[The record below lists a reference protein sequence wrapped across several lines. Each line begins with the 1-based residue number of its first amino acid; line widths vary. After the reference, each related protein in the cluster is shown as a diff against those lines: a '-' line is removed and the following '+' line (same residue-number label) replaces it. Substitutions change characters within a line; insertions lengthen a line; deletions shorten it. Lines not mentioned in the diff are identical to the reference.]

1 MLLANDIAKPGLHML
16 HGVTSGAQ
24 MFAVAE
30 AVAAAG
36 TRPVIMACMSDRDA
50 TQLRTQLEFFLP
62 DAETLFFPAWDC
74 MPYDRVSPN
83 VSITSQRLNTL
94 ASLILRSSKAKKPL
108 VILTTINAL
117 IQKTLPRDVLQKA
130 VIHVQKGSRLDS
142 SAMQQTLIELG
153 YTRVV
158 KVMEAGEY
166 AMRGDIVD
174 VFVPG
179 MNQGCRIDLFG
190 DEVETI
196 RAFDPL
202 SQRSEGT
209 LPSFTLQPAG
219 EILLNQ
225 AAINTFRS
233 NYRTTFGMP
242 HRDDMLFE
250 AISAGRHYPGAEH
263 WLPLFYP
270 RLDSLMDYAPD
281 AVVLMDLQAD
291 SARKERL
298 ETIRDYFAARQ
309 GMQQKS
315 GKSTGAAIYNPLPP
329 EKLYLDEFSWERVL
343 ERISIIQLSPFTPE
357 NDTAGELSLGTRTAR
372 NFVAERKEGA
382 KVFDALREYLTESAR
397 LHKALLFACASTGTR
412 ERFATLLSQHN
423 VPTRMVETP
432 KEALSLPDGV
442 AGMAIF
448 PLERGLETTKLRIL
462 SEQDILGERITRTT
476 RRKKASE
483 YFMAEAA
490 SLAEGDLIVHR
501 EHGIGR
507 FEGLVT
513 MEVEGIRR
521 DCLKLIYA
529 DDAKLFIPVE
539 NIEIVSRYGSAG
551 ENENVPL
558 DRLGSASWQ
567 SRKAK
572 LRERILLAAEELLA
586 TAAERAIHT
595 APSYN
600 PQPELYGEFT
610 RRFPYAE
617 TEDQDNAIA
626 DVLADLSSGRPMDRL
641 ICGDV
646 GFGKTEVALRAAA
659 AVVFGEAEGE
669 ASKRPAQVAVIA
681 PTTLLARQH
690 YADFCKRFEGM
701 PVTIRQLSRLVSAKK
716 AKETQEELR
725 AGKVDIVVGTH
736 AILGKSVEFDNLGLV
751 IVDEE
756 QHFGVAQKE
765 KLKSLRTSV
774 HVLTLSA
781 TPIPRTLQ
789 LALAGVRELSLITTP
804 PVDRLA
810 VRTFV
815 LPFDPLVLREAI
827 LRERHRGGQVFY
839 VTPRIAD
846 LAELQVRIRE
856 LVPEARMA
864 VAHGQMPPT
873 ELDTIMTDFYEG
885 KYDILL
891 STTIVESGLD
901 VPTANTLIVNR
912 ADRFGL
918 SQLYQ
923 LRGRVGRG
931 KIRAYAYF
939 TLQHH
944 RTLAGNALRRLE
956 VMQSLD
962 TLGAGFTV
970 ASHDMD
976 IRGFGN
982 LLGEEQ
988 SGHVREVGVEL
999 YQQMLEEAVDTARRK
1014 AKKAGKAQAA
1024 ELDENT
1030 PDETWVP
1037 QINLGLSVLIPES
1050 YVGDLELRMGL
1061 YRRAGQLTSQEE
1073 TEAFAAELIDRF
1085 GPLPEEVQHLLSVL
1099 HTKQLCR
1106 RAGIEKLDTG
1116 PKGITLTFR
1125 EGSTAIAPEALL
1137 GFIARSGGRAKIRPE
1152 NKMVILQ
1159 EWKNSDER
1167 LKVVQK
1173 EVGILAGLAQPAAEN
1188 AA

>member
-1 MLLANDIAKPGLHML
+1 MLLKKDLSQPGIHPFY
-16 HGVTSGAQ
+16 GVASGAQ
-24 MFAVAE
+24 ALALRE
-30 AVAAAG
+30 TVAAADG
-36 TRPVIMACMSDRDA
+36 KPVIMACLSDRDA
-50 TQLRTQLEFFLP
+50 EQLRQQLAFFLP
-62 DAETLFFPAWDC
+62 EAETLFFPAWDC
-74 MPYDRVSPN
+74 LPYDRVSPN
-83 VSITSQRLNTL
+83 GAIVAQRLTTL
-94 ASLILRSSKAKKPL
+94 SQLLFRKPSARQPLIL
-108 VILTTINAL
+108 LTTINAL
-117 IQKTLPRDVLQKA
+117 IQKTLPREVLERA
-130 VIHVQKGSRLDS
+130 VLRIEKGGSLKG
-142 SAMQQTLIELG
+142 AKLETTLTELG
-153 YTRVV
+153 YTRVA
-158 KVMEAGEY
+158 KAMEAGEY
-166 AMRGDIVD
+166 ALRGDIVD

-179 MNQGCRIDLFG
+179 MALGCRIDLFG
-190 DEVETI
+190 DEVESI
-196 RAFDPL
+196 RTFDPL
-202 SQRSEGT
+202 TQRSEGM
-209 LPSFTLQPAG
+209 LEQFTLQPAG

-225 AAINTFRS
+225 AAINQFRS
-233 NYRTTFGMP
+233 NYRTAFGVP
-242 HRDDMLFE
+242 HREDQLYE
-250 AISAGRHYPGAEH
+250 AISAGRHYHGAEH

-270 RLDSLMDYAPD
+270 RLDSLLDYVPD
-281 AVVLMDLQAD
+281 AILVMDVQAD
-291 SARKERL
+291 AARTERS

-309 GMQQKS
+309 GMDKKPAKLVES
-315 GKSTGAAIYNPLPP
+315 AIYHPLPP
-329 EKLYLDEFSWERVL
+329 EKLYLDEYSWERL
-343 ERISIIQLSPFTPE
+343 QERTAILQLTPFSPEKT
-357 NDTAGELSLGTRTAR
+357 DAKDALQLGTKAAR
-372 NFVAERKEGA
+372 SFASERKEGA
-382 KVFDALREYLTESAR
+382 KVFDALKIYIAEAAKLKQPVLLASAS
-397 LHKALLFACASTGTR
+397 AGTR
-412 ERFATLLSQHN
+412 ERFTALLTEN
-423 VPTRMVETP
+423 GIPTKILASYDTAR
-432 KEALSLPDGV
+432 KLPDGI
-442 AGMAIF
+442 AGAVLV
-448 PLERGLETTKLRIL
+448 PLERGIETPQFRML

-476 RRKKASE
+476 KKKKASE
-483 YFMAEAA
+483 YFLAEAA
-490 SLAEGDLIVHR
+490 SLAEGDYIVHR

-513 MEVEGIRR
+513 MEVEKLKR

-539 NIEIVSRYGSAG
+539 NIDIVSRYGTPAEG
-551 ENENVPL
+551 ENVQL

-567 SRKAK
+567 ARKAK
-572 LRERILLAAEELLA
+572 LKERILLAAEELLA
-586 TAAERAIHT
+586 TAAARAIHT
-595 APSYN
+595 APHFV
-600 PQPELYGEFT
+600 PQPELYAEFT

-617 TEDQDNAIA
+617 TDDQDSAIQ
-626 DVLADLSSGRPMDRL
+626 DVLADLQSGMPMDRL

-659 AVVFGEAEGE
+659 AVVFAD
-669 ASKRPAQVAVIA
+669 KPAQVAVIA

-690 YADFCKRFEGM
+690 YKNFKERFEGL
-701 PVTIRQLSRLVSAKK
+701 PIGVRQLSRMVSPTK
-716 AKETQEELR
+716 ARETHEELR
-725 AGKVDIVVGTH
+725 HGKVDIVVGTH
-736 AILGKSVEFDNLGLV
+736 AILGKSVEFPNLGLV

-765 KLKSLRTSV
+765 KLKSMRESV

-864 VAHGQMPPT
+864 VAHGQMTPT
-873 ELDTIMTDFYEG
+873 ALDTVMTDFYEG

-891 STTIVESGLD
+891 STSIVESGLD

-939 TLQHH
+939 TLQHQRH
-944 RTLAGNALRRLE
+944 IAGNALRRLE

-988 SGHVREVGVEL
+988 SGHVREVGIEL
-999 YQQMLEEAVDTARRK
+999 YQQMLEEAVNSARKR
-1014 AKKAGKAQAA
+1014 AKKKGMEVQDAA
-1024 ELDENT
+1024 PELLAE
-1030 PDETWVP
+1030 EQWAP
-1037 QINLGLSVLIPES
+1037 QINLGLSVLIPET
-1050 YVGDLELRMGL
+1050 YVPDLELRMGL
-1061 YRRAGQLTSQEE
+1061 YRRAGTLNS
-1073 TEAFAAELIDRF
+1073 EAEIEDFAAELIDRF
-1085 GPLPEEVQHLLSVL
+1085 GELPEEVQHLLTVL
-1099 HTKQLCR
+1099 KTKLLCR
-1106 RAGIEKLDTG
+1106 MAGIEKLDAG

-1125 EGSTAIAPEALL
+1125 PTHALAPEAVL
-1137 GFIARSGGRAKIRPE
+1137 GFIARSSGKAKLRPD
-1152 NKMVILQ
+1152 NKMVILEEFRNEQ
-1159 EWKNSDER
+1159 EK
-1167 LKVVQK
+1167 LKGVHHS
-1173 EVGILAGLAQPAAEN
+1173 IAALAKLAA
-1188 AA
+1188 